1 MSRKIVVIGGV
12 AGGASAA
19 ARLRRLGEG
28 DQIVMFERGPDV
40 SFSNCSLPYH
50 LSGVVADAGRLIMMT
65 PAKFKAQYNIDAR
78 TQSEVIAINRGAKT
92 VTVRNLADGSSYEES
107 YDQLILAPG
116 AVPLQ
121 PPIPGRELLPI
132 HTVHKVQD
140 TVALKQAL
148 VPGKRVVVIG
158 GGFIGVETAEN
169 LADAG
174 CQVAL
179 VEALPQILRI
189 FDEDM
194 VQILHKEMVD
204 HGVQLI
210 VNDKVE
216 AFTATEVVLA
226 SGQRLAADLVVMAIG
241 VRPETALAKD
251 AGLALGHSGAI
262 SVDELC
268 RTTDPDIYAVGDAI
282 EVHSKL
288 FAEPYRLSLAWPAQV
303 QARGVA
309 GHIHGQDFQ
318 APRFIGSSCI
328 KVFDYNAASTGLTE
342 AQLLASSAPVA
353 YEVAHVAP
361 FDRVSLM
368 PDARVC
374 FLKLIF
380 AKADGRILGA
390 QAIGKGEVAK
400 RIDVIATAMHFNA
413 TVQDLPQL
421 ELCYA
426 PPFSTAKDVVNMA
439 GYVACNLQDGAYR
452 QVRAKDV
459 RALVASNA
467 YILDVREKGELAS
480 GVIHGSHNI
489 PMSELRGRVGE
500 IPTDRPLYVH
510 CRTGQRSYNVVLTLQ
525 QLGFNQVYNIAGG
538 FLALSFYEY
547 FRDQSEQRPPI
558 VSGYNFN

>member
-1 MSRKIVVIGGV
+1 MSLKIVVIGGV

-19 ARLRRLGEG
+19 ARLRRLGEN
-28 DQIVMFERGPDV
+28 DQIVIFERGPEV

-78 TQSEVIAINRGAKT
+78 TQSEVVAINRAAKT
-92 VTVRNLADGSSYEES
+92 VTVRNLADGSNYEES
-107 YDQLILAPG
+107 YDKLVLAPG

-121 PPIPGRELLPI
+121 PPIPGRELIPI
-132 HTVHKVQD
+132 HSVHKVQD
-140 TVALKQAL
+140 TVALKQAITA
-148 VPGKRVVVIG
+148 GKRVVVIG

-169 LADAG
+169 LAEAG
-174 CQVAL
+174 CQVTL
-179 VEALPQILRI
+179 VEALPQILRT
-189 FDEDM
+189 FDDDM

-204 HGVQLI
+204 QGVALV
-210 VNDKVE
+210 VNDKV
-216 AFTATEVVLA
+216 ASFTTSEVVLA

-241 VRPETALAKD
+241 VRPETTLATA
-251 AGLALGHSGAI
+251 AGLELGQTGAI
-262 SVDELC
+262 KVDDLC

-288 FAEPYRLSLAWPAQV
+288 FAEPYRLSLAWPAQI
-303 QARGVA
+303 QARAVA
-309 GHIHGQDFQ
+309 GHIHGQSSQ
-318 APRFIGSSCI
+318 AQRFIGSSCI
-328 KVFDYNAASTGLTE
+328 KVFGYNAASTGLTE
-342 AQLLASSAPVA
+342 AQLQASNPDLA
-353 YEVAHVAP
+353 YEVAYVAP

-380 AKADGRILGA
+380 ATADGRILGA
-390 QAIGKGEVAK
+390 QAIGKGEAIK

-426 PPFSTAKDVVNMA
+426 PPFGTAKDVVNMA
-439 GYVACNLQDGAYR
+439 GYVACNLLAGAVR
-452 QVRAKDV
+452 QVRFSDV
-459 RALVASNA
+459 RSLVASGA
-467 YILDVREKGELAS
+467 YLLDVREKGELAS
-480 GVIHGSHNI
+480 GVIHGSHSI
-489 PMSELRGRVGE
+489 PMSELRGRISE
-500 IPTDRPLYVH
+500 LPTDRPIYVH

-525 QLGFNQVYNIAGG
+525 QLGFKQVFNVAGG
-538 FLALSFYEY
+538 FLTLSFYEY
-547 FRDQSEQRPPI
+547 FRDQNEQRPPI